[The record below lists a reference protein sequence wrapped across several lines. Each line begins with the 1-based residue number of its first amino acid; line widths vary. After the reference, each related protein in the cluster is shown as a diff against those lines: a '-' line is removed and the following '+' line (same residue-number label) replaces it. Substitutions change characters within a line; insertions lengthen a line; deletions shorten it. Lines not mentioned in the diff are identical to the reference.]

1 MITEQDLVEMK
12 QKGALTDEEYL
23 NALEKLKLQERKLK
37 ADEPK
42 NSFWSDPELV
52 RKRIIFS
59 IALLGIF
66 SVLAGLGLIIA
77 ANWAIIPAL
86 VKVGGGL
93 ACLVTTLIITSYF
106 QKNEKSLWMEAFL
119 FISFLLVGGNIA
131 LVQQSYHLSLSWQ
144 EGSMA
149 WWVLSLPLVFF
160 TKYKL
165 IPLCSVGLLGFSIW
179 DIIWD
184 MNYMLVAGLM
194 FVLMMLTHFFYG
206 SLAKLIRDIAFI
218 ASIFCLYTGDII
230 ANSGAGFVGV
240 ATTTIFLIFALN
252 TPKTLEGAVRYY
264 NYIFLLV
271 AWRIFLL
278 FWNAYYN
285 LTSIGFLLI
294 LFGTI
299 LLLGAGLYTYYFKQI
314 QDFIR
319 GFIKHE

>member
-1 MITEQDLVEMK
+1 MTTEQDLIRMK
-12 QKGALTDEEYL
+12 QKGVLTNDEYL
-23 NALEKLKLQERKLK
+23 KVLDKLRAQKR
-37 ADEPK
+37 K
-42 NSFWSDPELV
+42 NSFFGDPELT

-77 ANWAIIPAL
+77 ANWAIIPAI

-93 ACLVTTLIITSYF
+93 ACLVTSLVITSYF
-106 QKNEKSLWMEAFL
+106 KKNNKPLWMEAFL

-149 WWVLSLPLVFF
+149 WWALSFPLVFF

-165 IPLCSVGLLGFSIW
+165 IPLCSVGLLCFSIW

-194 FVLMMLTHFFYG
+194 FVLMMLTHFFNG
-206 SLAKLIRDIAFI
+206 SLAKLIRDIAFF
-218 ASIFCLYTGDII
+218 AAIFCLYVGDII
-230 ANSGAGFVGV
+230 ANSGAGVVGV
-240 ATTTIFLIFALN
+240 ITTTLFLIFALN
-252 TPKTLEGAVRYY
+252 TPKTEDGAVKYY

-285 LTSIGFLLI
+285 LTSIGILLI
-294 LFGTI
+294 VFGTI
-299 LLLGAGLYTYYFKQI
+299 LLTGAGLYTYYFKQI
-314 QDFIR
+314 QEFIR
-319 GFIKHE
+319 RLIKHE